1 MNFTFPIYHVIFF
14 LFSFVLVSSAFM
26 VIVSRNPM
34 KSVLFLVLAFF
45 ASAALWMLMQAE
57 FLSLLLIFVYVGAV
71 MTLFLFV
78 IMMLD
83 IDLAP
88 MQENFVHYLP
98 FAALVALMMVG
109 LFLYALSPSHFASA
123 TLLPTQMAANYSNV
137 RALGQELFTH
147 DLYPFEISGA
157 LLLVAII
164 AAIVLAHQ
172 RRRPHTKAQKIAE
185 QEEATKKTRLHIVNI
200 NPESKP

>member
-1 MNFTFPIYHVIFF
+1 MNFTFPIYHVVFF
-14 LFSFVLVSSAFM
+14 VFAFVLIASAFM
-26 VIVSRNPM
+26 VVVSTNPV
-34 KSVLFLVLAFF
+34 KSILFLVLAFF
-45 ASAALWMLMQAE
+45 ASAALWMLMHAE

-78 IMMLD
+78 VMMLN
-83 IDLAP
+83 ID
-88 MQENFVHYLP
+88 MVSMRENFVTYLP
-98 FAALVALMMVG
+98 FAVLVMLMLVG
-109 LFLYALSPSHFASA
+109 LFLYALSPGHFSSA
-123 TLLPTQMAANYSNV
+123 TLLPGHVAANYSNV
-137 RALGQELFTH
+137 RALGQELFTE

-172 RRRPHTKAQKIAE
+172 PRKPHTKSQKISE
-185 QEEATKKTRLHIVNI
+185 QHKATKKDRLHIVNI